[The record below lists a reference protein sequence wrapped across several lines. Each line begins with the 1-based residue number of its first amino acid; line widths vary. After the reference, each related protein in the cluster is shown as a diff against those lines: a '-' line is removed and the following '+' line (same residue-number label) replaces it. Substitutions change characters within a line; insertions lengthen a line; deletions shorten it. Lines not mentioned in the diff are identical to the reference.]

1 MPRNP
6 LFDQFSRAIRIAWF
20 AERMKIST
28 SDALERAA
36 EARAKRSGAA
46 RGASF
51 LVTWCAS
58 LRRARSRRSPAR
70 LTPPSRSRATEAA
83 ASPSWARA
91 WRALRAP
98 IA

>member
-51 LVTWCAS
+51 W
-58 LRRARSRRSPAR
+58 
-70 LTPPSRSRATEAA
+70 
-83 ASPSWARA
+83 
-91 WRALRAP
+91 
-98 IA
+98 